1 MVMSVQFM
9 TTAEFINHIS
19 TFCKQRNITKRQLSD
34 LTGLS
39 IYQINLILGNRIG
52 LKNPDNIFKI
62 CKGLGI
68 DDVILSDNGFGGFII
83 NPDPETQRASYMKI
97 DEVTFANGIRARIP
111 KKARDGRIINTM
123 SDMIKVK
130 KRTIQNILNGTQ
142 DPLSYTDILSISKIC
157 EYFKFDINDIIDISN
172 ARHYNAKI
180 DVFNLTTK
188 SYTET
193 NKRTD
198 VNDIKK
204 MIKSLKFKDLCDLN
218 DWIDDYALKCARKKY
233 QSYFK

>member
-1 MVMSVQFM
+1 MSVQFM

-19 TFCKQRNITKRQLSD
+19 TFCKQRNITKGQLSD
-34 LTGLS
+34 LTGLG
-39 IYQINLILGNRIG
+39 IYQINLVLGNRIG

-83 NPDPETQRASYMKI
+83 NPDPETQRVSYMKI
-97 DEVTFANGIRARIP
+97 DEVTFANCIRSRIP
-111 KKARDGRIINTM
+111 KKARDGHVINTV

-130 KRTIQNILNGTQ
+130 KRIIQNILNGVH

-157 EYFKFDINDIIDISN
+157 EYFKFDINDIMDISN
-172 ARHYNAKI
+172 ARQYTVKI
-180 DVFNLTTK
+180 DASNLTTK
-188 SYTET
+188 SHTNT
-193 NKRTD
+193 NKHTNI
-198 VNDIKK
+198 NDIKK
-204 MIKSLKFKDLCDLN
+204 MIKSLNFNDLCDLN
-218 DWIDDYALKCARKKY
+218 DWIDDYALKCVRKKY